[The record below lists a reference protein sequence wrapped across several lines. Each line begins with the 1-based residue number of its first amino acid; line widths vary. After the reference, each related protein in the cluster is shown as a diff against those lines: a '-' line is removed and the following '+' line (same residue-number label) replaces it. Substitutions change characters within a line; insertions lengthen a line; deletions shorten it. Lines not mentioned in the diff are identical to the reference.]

1 MKLKSLLLL
10 SALISSAFAAHAA
23 PAPAPATQSI
33 SQAFAYPLANVPGKK
48 MTALVVDYAPGGTT
62 AAHRHGEAFVV
73 AYVLEGEITSQ
84 VDDGK
89 VKTYHAGE
97 SWTEQPGAH
106 HRISK
111 NASKTKPAKLLAI
124 FITDDNQKNLVQ
136 MDK

>member
-10 SALISSAFAAHAA
+10 SVMLSSAFVANA
-23 PAPAPATQSI
+23 APAPATQSI

-89 VKTYHAGE
+89 VTTYHAGE

-106 HRISK
+106 HRISE